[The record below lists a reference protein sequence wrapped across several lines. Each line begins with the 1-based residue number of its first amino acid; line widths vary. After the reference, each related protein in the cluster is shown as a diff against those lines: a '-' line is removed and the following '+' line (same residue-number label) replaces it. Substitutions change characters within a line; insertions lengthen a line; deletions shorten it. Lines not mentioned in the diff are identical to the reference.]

1 MRASDDQTLRQAGR
15 LALRHE
21 GKMWNAYFALPN
33 TMDGAVFL
41 GSIAMAAV
49 VDNVNRKQDFMR
61 LMQSFV
67 ADLLTDKTGV
77 RPTWWEPRDAPESE
91 KAGHS

>member
-1 MRASDDQTLRQAGR
+1 MSGDKKLQQAGR

-41 GSIAMAAV
+41 GSIAVAAV
-49 VDNVNRKQDFMR
+49 IDNVNRKEDFMR
-61 LMQSFV
+61 LMKSFV
-67 ADLLTDKTGV
+67 ADILADRAGARLL
-77 RPTWWEPRDAPESE
+77 WWDAHEAPESE
-91 KAGHS
+91 RGGHT

>member
-1 MRASDDQTLRQAGR
+1 MSNDKKLQQAGR

-41 GSIAMAAV
+41 GSIAIAAV
-49 VDNVNRKQDFMR
+49 IDNVNRKEDFMR
-61 LMQSFV
+61 LMKSFV
-67 ADLLTDKTGV
+67 ADILADRAGARLL
-77 RPTWWEPRDAPESE
+77 WWDAHEDPESE
-91 KAGHS
+91 RGGHA